1 MAGVEVHVLRGNAR
15 IIYGSDRKQ
24 KMVRPVIVHV
34 SKDGRATA
42 QSTTG
47 ITLLL
52 EFEEPGPDG
61 IVHDLKLKPP
71 LKQALREGKWVIMAP
86 SVA

>member
-15 IIYGSDRKQ
+15 IIYGSDRRQ
-24 KMVRPVIVHV
+24 KIVQGGHQDSVPIHKDRPVIVHV

-52 EFEEPGPDG
+52 EFEEP
-61 IVHDLKLKPP
+61 
-71 LKQALREGKWVIMAP
+71 W
-86 SVA
+86 S